1 MLVAQW
7 YFKKWYYMIWKKK
20 TSGEKEYKG
29 SRYAEFGVGDDKN
42 FKSKCWESIR
52 VGIWRFLKERK
63 NHMPAWPLDVQTLPT
78 TKERQP
84 LQVLTMTSMDCRNA
98 WLSEQTCWIVKSSV
112 LNVVLCLWSVLKF
125 PFWQGSVWPG
135 ARSTCWP
142 YGGCQTKHFGWH
154 LEMVS

>member
-1 MLVAQW
+1 
-7 YFKKWYYMIWKKK
+7 MILYDMKKK

-29 SRYAEFGVGDDKN
+29 SRYAEFGVEDDKN

-84 LQVLTMTSMDCRNA
+84 LQVLTMTSMDCKNA